1 MHPTFK
7 IFEKILLFIRL
18 ASPIVL
24 TQFSLIAGSFVAILF
39 SGQYST
45 IHLAGVSV
53 GYNVWTA
60 IFFGAMGVLL
70 GISPIIAQLLGADKK
85 ENIPTIIAHGLYLAI
100 TLGILLIVAGIIFLN
115 PLLTLINLE
124 PAARAVTI
132 DYMIAIGFGIIPL
145 MGSTVLRNAVDSHG
159 FTHYS
164 MFVMVSSFFLN
175 VILNYALILGNFGM
189 PAYGGVGAGIAT
201 AISCW
206 YNFLAYF
213 FILLYNK
220 NFKQYKLFRHWPTF
234 QSPYIIEQLTLGIP
248 IGLAIFC
255 EMSIFSVAGL
265 LMAYYGT
272 EIIAAHQAAISFT
285 NLFYG
290 FPLSLSIASTI
301 AVGYE
306 VGAQRFRDA
315 QQYAYIARGIAIII
329 AALICMYS
337 FTHLQQIASFYTND
351 PHMTGLISSFLS
363 YAVFFTVIDAF
374 GTPLQGVLRG
384 YKDVRIIS
392 IIAISCYWGVS
403 VPVAALFT
411 LGLDFGPY
419 GIWMGLLSSVAA
431 ASICYTIRVW
441 YIQYR
446 RYGKQLE
453 AQ

>member
-60 IFFGAMGVLL
+60 IFFGAMGILL

-85 ENIPTIIAHGLYLAI
+85 ENIPTIIAHGLYLAV
-100 TLGILLIVAGIIFLN
+100 TLGLILILAGILFLD

-124 PAARAVTI
+124 PAARVVTI

-145 MGSTVLRNAVDSHG
+145 MGSTVLRNAVDAHG

-164 MFVMVSSFFLN
+164 MFVMVSSFVLN
-175 VILNYALILGNFGM
+175 VVLNYALILGHFGV
-189 PAYGGVGAGIAT
+189 PAFGGVGAGIAT

-206 YNFLAYF
+206 YNFLSYF

-220 NFKQYKLFRHWPTF
+220 NFKHYKVFRQWPSF
-234 QSPYIIEQLTLGIP
+234 QSPYVIEQLTLGIP

-315 QQYAYIARGIAIII
+315 KQYAYIARGIAIII
-329 AALICMYS
+329 AVLICMYS
-337 FTHLQQIASFYTND
+337 FTHMQQIAGFYTND
-351 PHMTGLISSFLS
+351 PHMIGLIASFLA

-392 IIAISCYWGVS
+392 VIAIACYWGVS
-403 VPVAALFT
+403 VPVAAIFT
-411 LGLDFGPY
+411 LLLDFGPY

-441 YIQYR
+441 YIQHR

-453 AQ
+453 S